1 MFSCA
6 IIENKTKNKTNK
18 QTNKQKPNKYNQA
31 LYTNY
36 VSSILPGKI
45 EGEESRFDIRSIRYV
60 CIVTLISFSF
70 NIKKCKL
77 QREIHF
83 S

>member
-45 EGEESRFDIRSIRYV
+45 EGEESRFDI
-60 CIVTLISFSF
+60 SFFEDTYSF
-70 NIKKCKL
+70 HSFLFDCGP
-77 QREIHF
+77 
-83 S
+83 SVMYA